1 MSIKNLELQRTREDG
16 KTYTTT
22 IGTMHEDA
30 QKQREKVHAKHM
42 RKARRAD
49 MRKKWMPKVLE
60 GIKILGIL
68 AVVGVLLYYV
78 FWIIVGGIVL
88 MAAGAGMSEGGREA
102 QNRANHYNQQN
113 YNQQDPRDPRY
124 RGR

>member
-30 QKQREKVHAKHM
+30 QSQREKVHKKHM

-49 MRKKWMPKVLE
+49 MRKKWMPKVLN

-68 AVVGVLLYYV
+68 AVVGVLLYYL

-88 MAAGAGMSEGGREA
+88 MAVGAGMSEGGIA
-102 QNRANHYNQQN
+102 SQNRSNYYNQQN
-113 YNQQDPRDPRY
+113 YDRPTNNPKYWRR
-124 RGR
+124 

>member
-30 QKQREKVHAKHM
+30 QTQREKVHAKHM

-49 MRKKWMPKVLE
+49 MRKKWMPKVLN

-68 AVVGVLLYYV
+68 AVVGVLLYFL
-78 FWIIVGGIVL
+78 FWVVVGGIVL
-88 MAAGAGMSEGGREA
+88 AAVGAGMSEGGAEA
-102 QNRANHYNQQN
+102 QSRANYYNQQ
-113 YNQQDPRDPRY
+113 RY
-124 RGR
+124 DRPTNNPKYWRR